1 MVDALDSKSSFFGSV
16 GSIPT
21 QGTDKQLQGS
31 PEGAAFYITKCPQA
45 LLEWAFC
52 NVKGYRRSL
61 ALKLF
66 SKCSQWEDGLHR
78 PSSPT
83 HKLEW
88 AFVFYQMHRRSLALK
103 LFSTCSQ
110 WEDGLHR
117 PSSPT
122 HKLEWVF
129 FNIRLVSKSDRHPD
143 GSLLRNQSGIRQG

>member
-1 MVDALDSKSSFFGSV
+1 MAELVDALDSKSSFFGSV

-31 PEGAAFYITKCPQA
+31 PEGAVLIKIKAHQA
-45 LLEWAFC
+45 LLVWAF
-52 NVKGYRRSL
+52 VFYQMHRRSL

-66 SKCSQWEDGLHR
+66 SKCSQWEDGL
-78 PSSPT
+78 
-83 HKLEW
+83 
-88 AFVFYQMHRRSLALK
+88 
-103 LFSTCSQ
+103 C
-110 WEDGLHR
+110 R